1 LVRDENVFRSKTAWI
16 ISPMTVMPVTMMPA
30 VVTPVAM
37 VPVMVMPVMVMPA
50 HLHGLHLIDF
60 VLRDDRRLNVCD
72 SRHGRRMARDRR
84 YGSSLRARS
93 QQDRA
98 CDQSSTEIQ
107 EIPKFHDFMPL
118 SGGEREDM
126 QSRRLKMNVR

>member
-1 LVRDENVFRSKTAWI
+1 MAVVV
-16 ISPMTVMPVTMMPA
+16 PMMTVPAMMMPV
-30 VVTPVAM
+30 
-37 VPVMVMPVMVMPA
+37 VMMPA
-50 HLHGLHLIDF
+50 HLHRLDLIDF
-60 VLRDDRRLNVCD
+60 VLRHDRRLNACD

-84 YGSSLRARS
+84 YGSSLRARI

-98 CDQSSTEIQ
+98 CNQSSTEIQ
-107 EIPKFHDFMPL
+107 EIPEFHDFMPL

>member
-1 LVRDENVFRSKTAWI
+1 MMA
-16 ISPMTVMPVTMMPA
+16 PMVVVPVMMMPA
-30 VVTPVAM
+30 LMTPVVV
-37 VPVMVMPVMVMPA
+37 VPVVVMPA

-60 VLRDDRRLNVCD
+60 VLRDDRRLNACD

-98 CDQSSTEIQ
+98 CDQSSTEIK

-118 SGGEREDM
+118 S
-126 QSRRLKMNVR
+126 

>member
-1 LVRDENVFRSKTAWI
+1 MVAPV
-16 ISPMTVMPVTMMPA
+16 VMVVPA
-30 VVTPVAM
+30 VMTPV
-37 VPVMVMPVMVMPA
+37 VVVSVVVMPA

-84 YGSSLRARS
+84 YGSSLRTRS

-107 EIPKFHDFMPL
+107 EISKFHDFMPL
-118 SGGEREDM
+118 SGGEREGM
-126 QSRRLKMNVR
+126 QSRRIKMNVR

>member
-1 LVRDENVFRSKTAWI
+1 MMAPVVMV
-16 ISPMTVMPVTMMPA
+16 PVMTMPA
-30 VVTPVAM
+30 VVTPVVV
-37 VPVMVMPVMVMPA
+37 VPVVMMPA

-84 YGSSLRARS
+84 HGSSLCAYS

-98 CDQSSTEIQ
+98 CDQSSTEIK

-118 SGGEREDM
+118 S
-126 QSRRLKMNVR
+126 

>member
-1 LVRDENVFRSKTAWI
+1 VAVVAPVPVV
-16 ISPMTVMPVTMMPA
+16 PMMMMPA
-30 VVTPVAM
+30 VVTPV
-37 VPVMVMPVMVMPA
+37 VVMPA

-60 VLRDDRRLNVCD
+60 VLRDDRRLNICD

-84 YGSSLRARS
+84 YGSSLRTRS

-107 EIPKFHDFMPL
+107 EIPEFHDFMPL

-126 QSRRLKMNVR
+126 QSRRIKMNVR

>member
-1 LVRDENVFRSKTAWI
+1 
-16 ISPMTVMPVTMMPA
+16 MMVMPVMTVPA
-30 VVTPVAM
+30 VVTPVVV
-37 VPVMVMPVMVMPA
+37 VPVMVVPA

-60 VLRDDRRLNVCD
+60 VLRDDRRLNVYH
-72 SRHGRRMARDRR
+72 SRHGRCVARDRR
-84 YGSSLRARS
+84 YGRSLCARS

>member
-1 LVRDENVFRSKTAWI
+1 MPPVVLVAE
-16 ISPMTVMPVTMMPA
+16 MTMPA
-30 VVTPVAM
+30 VVEAV
-37 VPVMVMPVMVMPA
+37 VLSPA
-50 HLHGLHLIDF
+50 SPCARHLIDF
-60 VLRDDRRLNVCD
+60 VLRDDRRLNACD

-93 QQDRA
+93 PQDRA
-98 CDQSSTEIQ
+98 CNQSSTEIQ
-107 EIPKFHDFMPL
+107 EIPEFHDFMPL

>member
-1 LVRDENVFRSKTAWI
+1 MMAPVVMV
-16 ISPMTVMPVTMMPA
+16 PVMTMPA
-30 VVTPVAM
+30 VVTPVVV
-37 VPVMVMPVMVMPA
+37 VPVVMMPA

-60 VLRDDRRLNVCD
+60 VLRDDRRLNACD
-72 SRHGRRMARDRR
+72 SRHARRMARDRR
-84 YGSSLRARS
+84 YGSSLCARS

-107 EIPKFHDFMPL
+107 EIPEFHDFMPL